1 MLRLF
6 RKYLKPYWAFCLG
19 AIFFTLTQVFTEMML
34 PKLMSSI
41 VDKGVALGDLHA
53 VWIFGLQML
62 GWAALGT
69 LCSIVGSLFSARAS
83 MGFGMLARKAMFRR
97 VEEYSV
103 YDFDQIGTSSL
114 ITRTTN
120 DVQQVERVVHMLLS
134 IVLMTPL
141 MFFGAVAM
149 ALATNPRLSIVIFAA
164 IPILILM
171 VIIVMRVAIPYLRSL
186 QQKIDQLNL
195 VTRESLTGV
204 QVIRAFNK
212 QKWDDSRFDRANT
225 DYCETNIK
233 IGKMIAI
240 LMPLITLLISTVMIS
255 IYWVG
260 ANLLQ
265 SGALMVGDIMAVAQY
280 ATMILMSV
288 MMLSM
293 LFAVLPRAMAAAARI
308 NEVIEKEPS
317 IIDGPDAEDAVASSL
332 PGSSI
337 VFENVTYTFKG
348 AEKPTLE
355 SLNFTIEPGETAVII
370 GATGSGKT
378 TILNLI
384 MRFLEPTSGRV
395 LIDGQDVS
403 KVKQSSLREKIS
415 YVSQKALLFS
425 GTIRD
430 NILFGNQDASDEDV
444 FRAAKYA
451 VADEFIASKQ
461 DGYDYELTQSGS
473 NLSGGQ
479 RQRMSIARAL
489 LKRSS
494 IYMFDDS
501 FSALDFSTDLKIRSA
516 LPKLIGD
523 ATMLVVA
530 QRVNVAMGAD
540 KIIVLDDGR
549 VVGIG
554 THEELMES
562 CEVYND
568 IAMSQITEEDI
579 ERTNSNKPM
588 ASAEEVSSD
597 ER

>member
-1 MLRLF
+1 
-6 RKYLKPYWAFCLG
+6 
-19 AIFFTLTQVFTEMML
+19 
-34 PKLMSSI
+34 
-41 VDKGVALGDLHA
+41 
-53 VWIFGLQML
+53 
-62 GWAALGT
+62 
-69 LCSIVGSLFSARAS
+69 
-83 MGFGMLARKAMFRR
+83 
-97 VEEYSV
+97 
-103 YDFDQIGTSSL
+103 
-114 ITRTTN
+114 
-120 DVQQVERVVHMLLS
+120 
-134 IVLMTPL
+134 
-141 MFFGAVAM
+141 
-149 ALATNPRLSIVIFAA
+149 
-164 IPILILM
+164 
-171 VIIVMRVAIPYLRSL
+171 IPYLRSL

-317 IIDGPDAEDAVASSL
+317 IIDGPDAEDAVASPL

-337 VFENVTYTFKG
+337 VFEDVTYTFKG

-403 KVKQSSLREKIS
+403 KVKQASLREKIS

-425 GTIRD
+425 GTIKD

-451 VADEFIASKQ
+451 VADEFIANKQ

-489 LKRSS
+489 LKRSN

-540 KIIVLDDGR
+540 KIIVLDEGR

-579 ERTNSNKPM
+579 ERTSSNKPK

-597 ER
+597 GR